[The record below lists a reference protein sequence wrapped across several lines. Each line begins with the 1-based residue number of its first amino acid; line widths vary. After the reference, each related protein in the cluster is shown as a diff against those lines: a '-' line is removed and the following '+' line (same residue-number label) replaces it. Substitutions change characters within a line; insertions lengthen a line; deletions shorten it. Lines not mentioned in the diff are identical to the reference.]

1 MTAPAATRGRGSA
14 AELAAR
20 IDELRHMTGSE
31 AELVA
36 LLAEDSPLYAGRG
49 TNEVER
55 LRGYV
60 LAGFESGLPPE
71 ALPFVLEELELG
83 LNPYSVAGAARA
95 LRGASELPAETPALL
110 VEAMRRL
117 RGGDAPVSFEAFA
130 PVAASD
136 TTALG
141 EVART
146 LAWLGPRGRSVRAE
160 LGTLVGDRGYA
171 PAVRGE
177 LAAALAA
184 IDRPAELVA
193 SCCHSDH
200 VSTVPAP
207 TTASVRLGELALE
220 DQDGMRLSFAEAF
233 AGRPTA
239 LAFFYTRCM
248 NPLKCS
254 ATVTG
259 LGRIARRVA
268 EDGLDA
274 NVVGISYDPGF
285 DRPARLRT
293 YGADRGMAFSPS
305 CRLLRTVG
313 PFAPLQQAFELGV
326 GFGPVTVNRHRLDLV
341 VLEASLVVSHRFE
354 RRLWS
359 DEDVLAALR
368 TAAANG

>member
-1 MTAPAATRGRGSA
+1 MASATTRDRGS

-20 IDELRHMTGSE
+20 IDVLRHRSGSE

-36 LLAEDSPLYAGRG
+36 LLAEGSPLYAGRG

-95 LRGASELPAETPALL
+95 LRGASEVPAEAPALL
-110 VEAMRRL
+110 VGAMRRL
-117 RGGDAPVSFEAFA
+117 RGADAPVSFESFA

-136 TTALG
+136 TTALA

-177 LAAALAA
+177 LADALAA
-184 IDRPAELVA
+184 IDRPAEAVA
-193 SCCHSDH
+193 SCCHSGPISP
-200 VSTVPAP
+200 VAAP
-207 TTASVRLGELALE
+207 TTASVRLDELALE
-220 DQDGMRLSFAEAF
+220 DQDGMLLRFAEAF

-259 LGRIARRVA
+259 LGRIARRIA
-268 EDGLDA
+268 ADGFDA
-274 NVVGISYDPGF
+274 NVAGISYDPAF
-285 DRPARLRT
+285 DRPARLTT
-293 YGADRGMAFSPS
+293 YGADRGMVFSPS

-326 GFGPVTVNRHRLDLV
+326 GFGAVTVNRHRLDLV
-341 VLEASLVVSHRFE
+341 VLDASLAVSQRFE

-359 DEDVLAALR
+359 DEGVVAALR

>member
-1 MTAPAATRGRGSA
+1 MERLRGSDAPVSNEPFAPAAT
-14 AELAAR
+14 
-20 IDELRHMTGSE
+20 
-31 AELVA
+31 
-36 LLAEDSPLYAGRG
+36 
-49 TNEVER
+49 
-55 LRGYV
+55 
-60 LAGFESGLPPE
+60 
-71 ALPFVLEELELG
+71 
-83 LNPYSVAGAARA
+83 
-95 LRGASELPAETPALL
+95 
-110 VEAMRRL
+110 
-117 RGGDAPVSFEAFA
+117 
-130 PVAASD
+130 SD
-136 TTALG
+136 TTALA

-184 IDRPAELVA
+184 IDRSAEPVA

-200 VSTVPAP
+200 VSAGAAPA
-207 TTASVRLGELALE
+207 TAVRLDELALE

-259 LGRIARRVA
+259 LGRIARDVA
-268 EDGLDA
+268 EDALDA
-274 NVVGISYDPGF
+274 NVAGISYDPGF

-341 VLEASLVVSHRFE
+341 VLEASLAVAHRFE

-359 DEDVLAALR
+359 DEDVLTALR